1 MSLIYFSGISKYL
14 KVKGLD
20 SELEGEKKNSKFQK
34 ICDTKLRTT
43 QREVN
48 ITYCPIL
55 INFV

>member
-1 MSLIYFSGISKYL
+1 MLLMYLSGIFKYL

-20 SELEGEKKNSKFQK
+20 SELKGEKTNSKFQK

-48 ITYCPIL
+48 ITYYLIL
-55 INFV
+55 VNFV